1 MRNFIFCLSLFFL
14 MATAFHGNA
23 QSLIFC
29 KTADNGRPVNAAQ
42 EFTVN
47 KDGGKVTLLLQLPP
61 SIHPSAVSF
70 DIYKVK
76 TGKEIFGS
84 TVKQA
89 LEPGKN
95 WVSKEVTFYDAG
107 TYRVY
112 AFDDKDNTI
121 TKGNLTIKVAGN
133 QP

>member
-1 MRNFIFCLSLFFL
+1 MKNFIFSLSLVLL
-14 MATAFHGNA
+14 MTSAFHGSA

-29 KTADNGRPVNAAQ
+29 KTADNGRPVSSAQ
-42 EFTVN
+42 EFTVG
-47 KDGGKVTLLLQLPP
+47 KDGGKVTFLLQLPP
-61 SIHPSAVSF
+61 SIHPSVVSF
-70 DIYKVK
+70 DIYKVQ
-76 TGKEIFGS
+76 TGKEVFGS

-107 TYRVY
+107 SYRVY